1 MVRRSVLA
9 LTLAACAAAGIPAC
23 SGDAAPQVADLET
36 HASHGGMFSALGAG
50 NGRIA
55 RMGQWLKESF

>member
-1 MVRRSVLA
+1 M
-9 LTLAACAAAGIPAC
+9 IY
-23 SGDAAPQVADLET
+23 PQVADLET